1 MQTQTTNFAGINDKV
16 ILITGASSG
25 LGESSARLLANR
37 GARLVLVARR
47 AERLEQLVNEIRAA
61 GGDAVYQVADV
72 SRAADL
78 VAAVQLAVSQYGRLD
93 VMINNAGLMA
103 IAPMSECRTDEWDRM
118 IDINIKGVLYGIA
131 AALPVFEAQ
140 QSGHFINISSVAG
153 IKVFSPGG
161 TVYSGTKFAVRAI
174 SEGLRHEV
182 GGHIRTTTILP
193 GAVESELKHG
203 SGHSASAEFVQ
214 AFYQQNQIPAD
225 SVARAVAYAIEQPAN
240 VDINEIVLRPTVQE
254 F

>member
-16 ILITGASSG
+16 VLITGASSG
-25 LGESSARLLANR
+25 LGESSARLLAGR
-37 GARLVLVARR
+37 GAKLVLVARR

-61 GGDAVYQVADV
+61 GGDAVYQIADV

>member
-1 MQTQTTNFAGINDKV
+1 MQTVSNLDGIAGKV
-16 ILITGASSG
+16 VLITGASSG
-25 LGESSARLLANR
+25 LGESTAELLAHR
-37 GARLVLVARR
+37 GAKLVLVARR
-47 AERLEQLVNEIRAA
+47 ADKLSALVARIREA
-61 GGDAVYQVADV
+61 GGDAVFQVADV
-72 SRAADL
+72 TKSADL
-78 VAAVQLAVSQYGRLD
+78 QQAVALAVQTYGRLD
-93 VMINNAGLMA
+93 VMVNNAGLMA
-103 IAPMSECRTDEWDRM
+103 IAPISELRVDEWDRM

-131 AALPVFEAQ
+131 AALPVFTSQ

-182 GGHIRTTTILP
+182 GGAIRTTTILP

-214 AFYQQNQIPAD
+214 AFYQQNEIPAD
-225 SVARAVAYAIEQPAN
+225 SVARAIAYAIEQPAN